1 MDKQLAQDDG
11 ESWQSKECFTLI
23 HSFNTLTST
32 CWTPGTGSGR
42 EDILG
47 VMREDRDREL
57 QGAVL
62 AGAAP
67 PWVSQGRCPEAE
79 PQGQGEAFTEKAQ
92 VWNRKP

>member
-1 MDKQLAQDDG
+1 MAKQ
-11 ESWQSKECFTLI
+11 ECFTLI
-23 HSFNTLTST
+23 RSFNTFAST

-57 QGAVL
+57 QGPVL

-67 PWVSQGRCPEAE
+67 PWVSRGRCPEAE
-79 PQGQGEAFTEKAQ
+79 AQGQGEAVAEKAQ
-92 VWNRKP
+92 VWNRKS